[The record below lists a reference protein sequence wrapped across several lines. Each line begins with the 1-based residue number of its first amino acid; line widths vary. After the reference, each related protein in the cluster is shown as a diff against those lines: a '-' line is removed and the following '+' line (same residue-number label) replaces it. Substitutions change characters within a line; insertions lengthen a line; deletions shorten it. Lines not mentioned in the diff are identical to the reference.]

1 MSKVTKSIEEAR
13 DLLDRSIQE
22 MDDWDAKIQALPDDT
37 KDEERAFHA
46 ATFERIQEDVKRQRE
61 TLERLIAVRDARETV
76 PAPDDDD
83 GGGDEPEQRGGNP
96 ARAYGTSREPLTY
109 RADNP
114 GVSFFA
120 DVFYAQ
126 IGGSQEA
133 FARLAQNEREMA
145 MEMRSMS
152 TTVTAGGN
160 FIPPQYLGEMYAALA
175 RPGRPFADSL
185 PNSPLMATGMNI
197 TIPRI
202 TTGSLV
208 ATQTTQNTSLGTR
221 DIVEALLTVPIITI
235 GGYSDLSVQLAERAE
250 PGFDT
255 ILFNDLRADY
265 DRQLDNSCINGAGTT
280 DHVGI
285 RAVGSIQT
293 STYTSATPVASGLL
307 PKLYDGIQKI
317 ATTRYAEP
325 DTLVL
330 HPRRS
335 AWLVSNLSSTFPLF
349 QVGGLYQAAGQQAG
363 GFVNSFAGLNIISDP
378 NVGTV
383 YSVGGNTNEDEIYVT
398 RNADMHLW
406 EGTPRVEVFRDVG
419 SATGTVR
426 IRLYAFSAFA
436 SGRFPGSICKI
447 AGSGLSAPTF

>member
-13 DLLDRSIQE
+13 DLLDKSIQE

-37 KDEERAFHA
+37 KDEERSFHA

-76 PAPDDDD
+76 PAPDEGDGDD
-83 GGGDEPEQRGGNP
+83 GDEPEMRH
-96 ARAYGTSREPLTY
+96 ARPYGTSKEPLTY
-109 RADNP
+109 RP
-114 GVSFFA
+114 ELQGRSFFY
-120 DVFYAQ
+120 DVIAASLHGNHEAQ
-126 IGGSQEA
+126 
-133 FARLAQNEREMA
+133 ARLAQNEREMSI
-145 MEMRSMS
+145 EMRSMS

-175 RPGRPFADSL
+175 RPGRPYADSL
-185 PNSPLMATGMNI
+185 PRSPLMATGMNL

-221 DIVEALLTVPIITI
+221 DIVEALLTVPVITI

-250 PGFDT
+250 PGFDQ
-255 ILFNDLRADY
+255 ILFSDLRADY
-265 DRQLDNSCINGAGTT
+265 DRQLDSSCINGAGTT

-285 RAVGSIQT
+285 RSVGSINT
-293 STYTSATPVASGLL
+293 VSYTSATPTAAAMLPGL
-307 PKLYDGIQKI
+307 YNAIQKI
-317 ATTRYAEP
+317 ATVRYAEP
-325 DTLVL
+325 DTLVI
-330 HPRRS
+330 HPRRA
-335 AWLVSNLSSTFPLF
+335 AWLASNLSSTFPLF
-349 QVGGLYQAAGQQAG
+349 QVGNLYQAAGQQAG
-363 GFVNSFAGLNIISDP
+363 GFMNGFAGLNIVSDP
-378 NVGTV
+378 NIGTV
-383 YSVGGNTNEDEIYVT
+383 YSVGGNTNEDEVYVT

-406 EGTPRVEVFRDVG
+406 EGDPRVEVFRDVG

-436 SGRFPGSICKI
+436 SGRFPGSITKI